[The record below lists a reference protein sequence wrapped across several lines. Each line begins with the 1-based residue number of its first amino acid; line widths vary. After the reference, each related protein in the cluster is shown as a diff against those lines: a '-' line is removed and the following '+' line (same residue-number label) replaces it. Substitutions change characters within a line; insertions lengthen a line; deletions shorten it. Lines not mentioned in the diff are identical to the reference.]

1 VETVKPWVKA
11 FRRAIKISVGS
22 GCTVQPD
29 RGYIR
34 VLYGKKKT
42 GFQSINLQY
51 KWQEDQWVEA
61 LKLIETAADTYLNYK
76 SQISLKEAF
85 SIAQKSSNQY
95 ELDWVTALENYRNSN
110 KHTIQKIHGE
120 GNIYLL

>member
-1 VETVKPWVKA
+1 MKTVNPWVKA

-34 VLYGKKKT
+34 VLYETKKT

-51 KWQEDQWVEA
+51 KREEDQWLEA
-61 LKLIETAADTYLNYK
+61 LKLIETAADTYLKYK
-76 SQISLKEAF
+76 SLIS
-85 SIAQKSSNQY
+85 
-95 ELDWVTALENYRNSN
+95 
-110 KHTIQKIHGE
+110 
-120 GNIYLL
+120 

>member
-1 VETVKPWVKA
+1 METVKPWVKA
-11 FRRAIKISVGS
+11 FRRAIKVSVGT
-22 GCTVQPD
+22 GWTVQPD

-34 VLYGKKKT
+34 VLYGTKKT

-76 SQISLKEAF
+76 SRISLKEAF
-85 SIAQKSSNQY
+85 SIAQKSSNKC
-95 ELDWVTALENYRNSN
+95 ELDWETHYSGKYME
-110 KHTIQKIHGE
+110 K
-120 GNIYLL
+120 